1 MLDMCFI
8 IKAIESLSWI
18 CFFHAWKK
26 VPNIFSQ
33 MVMYHDSK
41 QTKYLKQIQ
50 NIQDYSHI
58 LPQWYIPLD
67 TLWFMSSLRFPHH
80 SPFECRSWLSKF
92 LSEFLPP
99 FKVRLVGVFIQHVPV
114 FFQSHAIHVHGI
126 SGYIRWF
133 YVVSALKYTIH
144 GSSWGYLEI
153 WNTVPKTAE

>member
-1 MLDMCFI
+1 MCFI

-67 TLWFMSSLRFPHH
+67 TL
-80 SPFECRSWLSKF
+80 
-92 LSEFLPP
+92 
-99 FKVRLVGVFIQHVPV
+99 
-114 FFQSHAIHVHGI
+114 
-126 SGYIRWF
+126 
-133 YVVSALKYTIH
+133 
-144 GSSWGYLEI
+144 
-153 WNTVPKTAE
+153 